1 MLKVNPLVSIVMPAY
16 NSEKFIHEA
25 IQSVLNQT
33 YQNWELL
40 IVDDCSTDNTIQI
53 INSFKDNRIHYF
65 TLKENS
71 GAAVARNYAIERTKG
86 EYMAFLDSDDLWH
99 PEKLERQ
106 LTFMIEHHIDF
117 SSTMYAN
124 IDKNKTIFDVTRNH
138 PTLDYNGILKYNP
151 GNSTVMYNAKN
162 LGKYSIPDIK
172 KRNDFVMWL
181 KVIKDAKILYGLPEV
196 LTYYRVRQDSLSS
209 NKSNLVKYQWKVY
222 REFENLSLGKSL
234 YLLAHKTLTVT
245 LGLNKIK

>member
-16 NSEKFIHEA
+16 NSETFIHEA

-53 INSFKDNRIHYF
+53 IDSFEDDRIHVF
-65 TLKENS
+65 GLKENS
-71 GAAVARNYAIERTKG
+71 GAAVARNYAIDRAQG
-86 EYMAFLDSDDLWH
+86 DYMAFLDSDDLWH

-106 LTFMIEHHIDF
+106 LTFMIERNIDF

-124 IDKNKTIFDVTRNH
+124 IDKNKKIFDVTRNH

-151 GNSTVMYNAKN
+151 GNSTVMYKAKK
-162 LGKYSIPDIK
+162 LGKYFIPDIK

-222 REFENLSLGKSL
+222 RKFENLSVAKSL
-234 YLLAHKTLTVT
+234 YLLAHKTITIK